1 MAGSVAPGSWKLG
14 SSKVAKKGPQQM
26 HSNLTYVDTILNL
39 AGINTEALSVHVRMI
54 ALKNVTPFRYWF
66 SEFFYKSR
74 GVMIM
79 HVCSEVPNGRDD
91 SPVEISGQAK
101 QKVGKE

>member
-1 MAGSVAPGSWKLG
+1 
-14 SSKVAKKGPQQM
+14 M

-54 ALKNVTPFRYWF
+54 ALKNVTPFRYRF
-66 SEFFYKSR
+66 SEFFYKSG